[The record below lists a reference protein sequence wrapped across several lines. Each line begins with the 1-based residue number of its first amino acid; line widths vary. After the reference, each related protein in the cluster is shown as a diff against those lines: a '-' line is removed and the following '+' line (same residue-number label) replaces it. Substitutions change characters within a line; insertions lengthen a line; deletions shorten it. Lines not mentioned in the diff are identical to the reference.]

1 MTQGNT
7 FKSQLPLD
15 SSKELFAPKQ
25 LNQGLIF
32 HFPGARCQ
40 ACIQCQHY
48 LIFLTFLMRR
58 LTFTSQTFL
67 FLSSSERKYELFVFF
82 LHCFGKQRFSLS
94 QNAAAEASNRQLH
107 ISTSKGPNGCCFNET
122 LKRLVTIPQDLW
134 IITLIPAWDHDNFV
148 WRIWNHCERCD
159 SIEKLAISTFAHR
172 SCLLLIGAKIFLSFR
187 LNN

>member
-1 MTQGNT
+1 MANAHAKPTHIKG
-7 FKSQLPLD
+7 
-15 SSKELFAPKQ
+15 
-25 LNQGLIF
+25 
-32 HFPGARCQ
+32 
-40 ACIQCQHY
+40 
-48 LIFLTFLMRR
+48 
-58 LTFTSQTFL
+58 
-67 FLSSSERKYELFVFF
+67 
-82 LHCFGKQRFSLS
+82 FSLS

-187 LNN
+187 LIIKLFPIIHFMLECLWLTRTQVSIYGLSKVTPN